1 MDLSRSLDRLCMEDA
16 RQPMI
21 TVVVI
26 DDHPIVRAGLH
37 AVLDAAD
44 DMTVVADGATGADAL
59 RLVTHLH
66 PDVLVLDVNLPDLSG
81 LDVARQLREQHTTT
95 TILAL
100 TVHHDSETI
109 FGLLEAGAIGYVL
122 KDEALETLANAV
134 RAAAQGDSWLSPTVA
149 RQVVER
155 AITRTTDASAPDT
168 QLMSLTPSERQVLSY
183 LAQGLDNTAIA
194 EQLVVTKR
202 TVQNHVSNIYGKLGV
217 NSRTEAML
225 FALRHGLAQI
235 DLLSNHPNESEV

>member
-1 MDLSRSLDRLCMEDA
+1 
-16 RQPMI
+16 MI

-95 TILAL
+95 T
-100 TVHHDSETI
+100 S
-109 FGLLEAGAIGYVL
+109 
-122 KDEALETLANAV
+122 
-134 RAAAQGDSWLSPTVA
+134 S
-149 RQVVER
+149 
-155 AITRTTDASAPDT
+155 
-168 QLMSLTPSERQVLSY
+168 
-183 LAQGLDNTAIA
+183 
-194 EQLVVTKR
+194 
-202 TVQNHVSNIYGKLGV
+202 
-217 NSRTEAML
+217 
-225 FALRHGLAQI
+225 
-235 DLLSNHPNESEV
+235 